1 MGALQTDKQAFKE
14 LTPYLMYCILIM
26 SSGMMI
32 YGMYVAL
39 DWVVKMIANEQGC
52 SVILAVSN
60 LTSLA

>member
-32 YGMYVAL
+32 YGLYVDL
-39 DWVVKMIANEQGC
+39 QN
-52 SVILAVSN
+52 
-60 LTSLA
+60 